1 MKNKMIDISR
11 KTGLLALAAAAAIG
25 LPLLAT
31 PAGAAGDAVK
41 PIQLDWSFEGVFGV
55 YDRDALR
62 RGYKVYK
69 EVCAVCHSAELVR
82 FRNLMEP
89 GGPEFTEGQVKAL
102 AADIVVVD
110 GPDDRGE
117 MFERPGEPKDRFPS
131 PYPNDQAA
139 AAAMGAAAP
148 DLSVI
153 AKARP
158 DGVNYLYSLLVGYAD
173 APEGFELLPGLSYN
187 TYFPGH
193 VLAMPRPLSD
203 GQVEYEDGTPNTVE
217 QMAKDVT
224 HFLMWTAEPKL
235 EQRHRLGFQV
245 MIYLVLLSGFLWFA
259 MRKVWSDAH

>member
-1 MKNKMIDISR
+1 MIQFSR
-11 KTGLLALAAAAAIG
+11 KTGFLALAAAAAIG
-25 LPLLAT
+25 LPLLAQ
-31 PAGAAGDAVK
+31 PASAAGDAVK
-41 PIQLDWSFEGVFGV
+41 PIQSEWSFQGVFGT

-69 EVCAVCHSAELVR
+69 EVCAACHSAELVR

-89 GGPEFTEGQVKAL
+89 GGPEFSEGQVKAL
-102 AADIVVVD
+102 AADIVVID

-131 PYPNDQAA
+131 PYPNSQAA
-139 AAAMGAAAP
+139 AAAMGAPAP

-158 DGVNYLYSLLVGYAD
+158 DGVNYLHSLLVGYTE
-173 APEGFELLPGLSYN
+173 APEGFDVLEGLHYN

-193 VLAMPRPLSD
+193 VLAMPAPLAD
-203 GQVEYEDGTPNTVE
+203 GQVEYEDGTPNTVD
-217 QMAKDVT
+217 QMARDVT
-224 HFLMWTAEPKL
+224 NFLMWTAEPKL

-259 MRKVWSDAH
+259 MRKVWSDQH

>member
-1 MKNKMIDISR
+1 VENKMIQISR
-11 KTGLLALAAAAAIG
+11 KTGLLALAAAAALG
-25 LPLLAT
+25 LPLMAAPAEAAT
-31 PAGAAGDAVK
+31 DSVK
-41 PIQLDWSFEGVFGV
+41 PIQSEWSFEGVFGV

-110 GPDDRGE
+110 GPDSSGE

-131 PYPNDQAA
+131 PYPNPEAA

-158 DGVNYLYSLLVGYAD
+158 DGVNYLHSLLVGYTE
-173 APEGFELLPGLSYN
+173 APEGFEVLPGLHYN

-193 VLAMPRPLSD
+193 VLAMPAPLSD
-203 GQVEYEDGTPNTVE
+203 GQVEYEDGTPNTVD
-217 QMAKDVT
+217 QMARDVT

-235 EQRHRLGFQV
+235 EQRHRMGFQV
-245 MIYLVLLSGFLWFA
+245 MIYLALLSGLLWFA
-259 MRKVWSDAH
+259 MRKVWADAH